1 MNEWREGWSENWM
14 MRAELP
20 VQEVPGRGRCGAC
33 WVGKAAQGSGG
44 DTLGGKDRGEGR
56 PLLPAPS
63 TRVGVGRGRGG
74 REAQKAWCSKMRK
87 DERVTRQH
95 AGPA

>member
-1 MNEWREGWSENWM
+1 M
-14 MRAELP
+14 
-20 VQEVPGRGRCGAC
+20 
-33 WVGKAAQGSGG
+33 GKAAQGGGG
-44 DTLGGKDRGEGR
+44 DTLDGKDRGEGR

-87 DERVTRQH
+87 DERVTQQP